1 MIQTIQTVKAAVF
14 AARCGAIA
22 AYLFATISLTSSIL
36 GSLAIQLPFVLP
48 PGGYL
53 DAALFAVLG
62 WGISRFSR
70 ACAGLALALYAF
82 EQAVSFGV
90 YGRLSASLL
99 IINVL
104 LYLNGIRGAIAY
116 HRFERMDISAAKSA
130 AKV

>member
-1 MIQTIQTVKAAVF
+1 MQRIRTVRAAVF
-14 AARCGAIA
+14 ATRCGAVA
-22 AYLFATISLTSSIL
+22 AYLFAIITLATSLSGTL
-36 GSLAIQLPFVLP
+36 SLRLPLVLP

-70 ACAGLALALYAF
+70 ICAGLALVLYLF

-90 YGRLSASLL
+90 YGPFSTILV

-104 LYLNGIRGAIAY
+104 LYLNGIRGALAY
-116 HRFERMDISAAKSA
+116 HRFEVLAISAEKPGAP
-130 AKV
+130 V